1 MMGSDATS
9 LFLMFASFAITFF
22 VARLIGKRLKARR
35 DAKQAAQAEQH
46 LAQQSRQVRRAQA
59 RKKRS

>member
-1 MMGSDATS
+1 M
-9 LFLMFASFAITFF
+9 LASFALTFL

-35 DAKQAAQAEQH
+35 DAKQAAVAEQQ

-59 RKKRS
+59 RKKRG